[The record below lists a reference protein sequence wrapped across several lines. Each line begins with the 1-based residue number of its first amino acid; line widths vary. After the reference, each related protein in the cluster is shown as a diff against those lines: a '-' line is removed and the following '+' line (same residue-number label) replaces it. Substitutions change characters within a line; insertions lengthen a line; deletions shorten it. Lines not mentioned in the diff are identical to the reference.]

1 MLKAPSRAGLVAKQN
16 QALEPLPKAQSRST
30 SQERRGQEGAVE
42 ARHRRKV
49 DQLKAQLFQS
59 QEDRARLERELEAL
73 RSEEW
78 LNGLFQLGRATGEGK
93 GFIERQRQEE
103 NPRPLNV
110 LLSIGEQAPPL
121 VKDLKLE
128 VKGTREL
135 RDKIY
140 SLESELETYKR
151 RLEVDVRQ
159 QLEKE
164 QHRVRQQ
171 QMELEDNG
179 CEEYMRLNLQL
190 RRLEEELQSSR
201 RSEQQSGERLLD
213 AEHQIL
219 ELRFER
225 EQVQHRSSR
234 LETRILELELAG
246 DASPRRPEGPPA
258 AAAAKLQTR
267 KERNLENVI
276 EGLERVI
283 NQQKGDIQRL
293 RVELERRPERKGEV
307 ERLRRRVQELE
318 HSTQEMPRAGLVDE
332 LRQALAAKD
341 PICGASFCR
350 DEEDRVVQLE
360 QQLQQLR
367 EVSAVD
373 RQADA
378 PSSEAVS
385 RLQQEQLKSEVL
397 ELRRARG
404 EDAAALDEAQ
414 RALHEAER
422 TEQRYLEVARENR
435 KLRQDLSALED
446 EGFWQEITSTITAT
460 KGGDKLGKREQ
471 RENGAIGSHGCDF
484 AGGPFG
490 GLCCA
495 CCLRRG
501 EGAA

>member
-1 MLKAPSRAGLVAKQN
+1 M
-16 QALEPLPKAQSRST
+16 
-30 SQERRGQEGAVE
+30 
-42 ARHRRKV
+42 RHRRKV
-49 DQLKAQLFQS
+49 DQLQAQLFQS

-73 RSEEW
+73 RSEEH
-78 LNGLFQLGRATGEGK
+78 
-93 GFIERQRQEE
+93 QRQEE
-103 NPRPLNV
+103 NPRPLHV

-121 VKDLKLE
+121 VKELKLE

-171 QMELEDNG
+171 QMELEEKERSISELVFDLRRARQAAG
-179 CEEYMRLNLQL
+179 EGDWAQREEEYMRLNLQL

-201 RSEQQSGERLLD
+201 RNEQQSGERLLD

-318 HSTQEMPRAGLVDE
+318 HSTLEMPRAGLVDE
-332 LRQALAAKD
+332 LRQALAAK
-341 PICGASFCR
+341 
-350 DEEDRVVQLE
+350 EEHVLQLE

-378 PSSEAVS
+378 PSEAVS
-385 RLQQEQLKSEVL
+385 RLQQEVL

-446 EGFWQEITSTITAT
+446 EGFWQEIETLQQRNEQATS
-460 KGGDKLGKREQ
+460 LVRESKEALE
-471 RENGAIGSHGCDF
+471 RMAPAAAMDVTSLVARLEVF
-484 AGGPFG
+484 AAP
-490 GLCCA
+490 
-495 CCLRRG
+495 
-501 EGAA
+501 AA

>member
-1 MLKAPSRAGLVAKQN
+1 
-16 QALEPLPKAQSRST
+16 
-30 SQERRGQEGAVE
+30 
-42 ARHRRKV
+42 
-49 DQLKAQLFQS
+49 
-59 QEDRARLERELEAL
+59 
-73 RSEEW
+73 
-78 LNGLFQLGRATGEGK
+78 
-93 GFIERQRQEE
+93 
-103 NPRPLNV
+103 
-110 LLSIGEQAPPL
+110 
-121 VKDLKLE
+121 
-128 VKGTREL
+128 
-135 RDKIY
+135 
-140 SLESELETYKR
+140 
-151 RLEVDVRQ
+151 
-159 QLEKE
+159 
-164 QHRVRQQ
+164 
-171 QMELEDNG
+171 
-179 CEEYMRLNLQL
+179 MRLNLQL

-201 RSEQQSGERLLD
+201 RNEQQSGERLLD

-318 HSTQEMPRAGLVDE
+318 QSTLEMPRAGLVDE
-332 LRQALAAKD
+332 LQQALAAK
-341 PICGASFCR
+341 
-350 DEEDRVVQLE
+350 EERVLQLE

-385 RLQQEQLKSEVL
+385 RLQQEVL

-446 EGFWQEITSTITAT
+446 EGFWQEIETLQQRNEQATS
-460 KGGDKLGKREQ
+460 LVRESKEALE
-471 RENGAIGSHGCDF
+471 RMAPAAAMDVTSLVARLEVF
-484 AGGPFG
+484 AAP
-490 GLCCA
+490 
-495 CCLRRG
+495 
-501 EGAA
+501 AA